1 MRYIYFSEHKELA
14 EDGLLQNNSTKD
26 DAITYL

>member
-1 MRYIYFSEHKELA
+1 MRYIYFSEHKKSA

-26 DAITYL
+26 DTITYI